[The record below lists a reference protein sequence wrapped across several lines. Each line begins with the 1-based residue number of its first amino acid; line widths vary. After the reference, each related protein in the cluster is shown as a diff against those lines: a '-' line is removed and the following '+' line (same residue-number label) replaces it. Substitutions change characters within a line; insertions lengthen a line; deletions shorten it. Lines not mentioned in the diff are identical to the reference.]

1 VSAPITQ
8 DSGQQ
13 QNRPVPPF
21 GMRLKE
27 QREKRGITLDQIS
40 QSTKIG
46 HRFLEALEEDHF
58 ERLPGGIFNKGFVRA
73 YARCVGMDE
82 EQVVADY
89 LTATGANQPK
99 TGPAE
104 EPPVIETP
112 AETGPDRAAGLPWGI
127 FATVLLIIA
136 FSFAVWGFYSRV
148 TSAREKESAPA
159 ARVQSSVPPAEP
171 SPVSE
176 PASPQAGNELRPSSA
191 PPPPSG
197 SASPPPSAIAASS
210 GDTGARETT
219 STATPA
225 SRDLVLR
232 IKAREDSWL
241 SITVDGEVTTQQ
253 TLAASA
259 EKTVR
264 ARNEIVIRA
273 GNIGALDFEFK
284 GQQLPPQG
292 ELGEVKTLAFDAN
305 GWHAVQKLPSTP
317 ESEPQP

>member
-1 VSAPITQ
+1 VT
-8 DSGQQ
+8 
-13 QNRPVPPF
+13 PF

-99 TGPAE
+99 TGEAE

-112 AETGPDRAAGLPWGI
+112 AETTPDRAAGLPWGI

-148 TSAREKESAPA
+148 TSTREKEPAPA
-159 ARVQSSVPPAEP
+159 PRVQSSVSPAEP

-176 PASPQAGNELRPSSA
+176 PASPQVRNELRPSSA
-191 PPPPSG
+191 PPAPSG
-197 SASPPPSAIAASS
+197 SATSPQSAIAASS
-210 GDTGARETT
+210 GDTGAQEAA
-219 STATPA
+219 STAAPA

-232 IKAREDSWL
+232 IKAHEDSWL

-273 GNIGALDFEFK
+273 GSIGALDFEFK
-284 GQQLPPQG
+284 GKQLPLQG

-305 GWHAVQKLPSTP
+305 GWHAVPKSPSTP